1 MKKLVVL
8 LVIVFS
14 IVSCNK
20 ENKNYA
26 RVSGHLVSLKPEDT
40 IMKIRLKDYSK
51 EIKINSDGNFN
62 DTLKVNKPEGDSYVF
77 MVNNRFRFNSFLKN
91 GYDLIINEDTI
102 DPDIKV
108 NFKGKGSITNN
119 YLVKRIK
126 KVMNFNRNR
135 NSLIKLDSIDFYK
148 KVDSFELDIK
158 NILSNTKG
166 IDTMILHNEEKG
178 LGFFLDR
185 VKSDYEKKHKMEML
199 LAKGKPSPKFTN
211 YENFKG
217 GKTSLDDFKGKYVY
231 IDVWATWCRPC
242 LGQIPALKELE
253 KEYHGK
259 NIEFVSISSD
269 KPEKHQAWINM
280 IKSKDMGGTQLFAG
294 KDLDFM
300 RAYQINSIPRF
311 IFIGKNG
318 EILNA
323 NAPRPSQKEAVKAM
337 FEENGLK

>member
-1 MKKLVVL
+1 MKKLFVL
-8 LVIVFS
+8 LIAILS
-14 IVSCNK
+14 IVSCKK
-20 ENKNYA
+20 ETKDY
-26 RVSGHLVSLKPEDT
+26 VTLSGHFDNIQETDTVLLVRALAF
-40 IMKIRLKDYSK
+40 SK
-51 EIKINSDGNFN
+51 TIKINAEGNFK
-62 DTLKVNKPEGDSYVF
+62 DTIKLKKATNYILNVGRTK
-77 MVNNRFRFNSFLKN
+77 RFTAFLKN
-91 GYDLIINEDTI
+91 GF
-102 DPDIKV
+102 DIKITADA
-108 NFKGKGSITNN
+108 NDFDNTIKFSGPGSESNN
-119 YLVKRIK
+119 YLIERIK
-126 KVMNFNRNR
+126 ILNDFNKGNAKLMESDSAEF
-135 NSLIKLDSIDFYK
+135 NLKINTFETQIKDL
-148 KVDSFELDIK
+148 
-158 NILSNTKG
+158 LSNTKG
-166 IDTMILHNEEKG
+166 IDSLILSQETKSLNGYIKG
-178 LGFFLDR
+178 LKER
-185 VKSDYEKKHKMEML
+185 YKKQHIL
-199 LAKGKPSPKFTN
+199 LTTLGKGKPSPKFTN